1 MKRQVS
7 HSFEELL
14 RQQRLERHE
23 AEFQTGEPSDELIP
37 IVLALARLDA
47 QRCACRRASEG
58 RHTTGG
64 VEVAA

>member
-23 AEFQTGEPSDELIP
+23 TEFQTGEPCDELIP

-47 QRCACRRASEG
+47 QRLARERAFME
-58 RHTTGG
+58 RHAAIDG
-64 VEVAA
+64 EVAA

>member
-23 AEFQTGEPSDELIP
+23 AEFQTGEPCDELIP

-47 QRCACRRASEG
+47 QRFACERAFEG
-58 RHTTGG
+58 RHAAGG
-64 VEVAA
+64 AAAAA

>member
-1 MKRQVS
+1 
-7 HSFEELL
+7 L

-47 QRCACRRASEG
+47 QRFACERAFEG
-58 RHTTGG
+58 PHAAGG
-64 VEVAA
+64 EEVAA